1 MADNSTTLHPFAFE
15 KEGKFSTPHFD
26 HLISVHA
33 AEKLLAHVPRSP
45 KEEKALSAFKTA
57 VSSLKTEIMYSPT
70 LTNDAPSDVRKKAFY
85 QYNAKSFGY
94 HSTNKP
100 CFVAVQPSTF
110 QEIFEPNHQLENDV
124 TIHSN
129 SWGWEEVLSL
139 RPHKKVLEDLCAE
152 LEISFNTTLLQRT
165 ANIKSLM
172 EKGGAKVRVPNSVA
186 DMGRACGFVVY
197 SDNGYID
204 PKFNVSTIEKAWV
217 FGSERLA
224 QMAIN
229 RYRWTNGVIV
239 EVEVSLKRVLGAAP
253 DGQLNEALSA
263 LQKERLKEAL
273 EHMEIDALRE
283 RLAQLEGSVEPQDVP
298 SKRKM

>member
-1 MADNSTTLHPFAFE
+1 MTEDSNTLHPFAFE
-15 KEGKFSTPHFD
+15 KEGKFSTPYFD

-57 VSSLKTEIMYSPT
+57 VSSLKTELMYSPT
-70 LTNDAPSDVRKKAFY
+70 LTNDAPNDVRKKAFY
-85 QYNAKSFGY
+85 QYNTEYFGY

-100 CFVAVQPSTF
+100 CFVAVQPGTY
-110 QEIFEPNHQLENDV
+110 QEIFEPDHQLEHNV
-124 TIHSN
+124 TTNSN

-139 RPHKKVLEDLCAE
+139 RPHKKVLEDLCTE

-165 ANIKSLM
+165 ANIKNLM
-172 EKGGAKVRVPNSVA
+172 EKGSVKVRVPNSVA
-186 DMGRACGFVVY
+186 DMGRASGFVVY
-197 SDNGYID
+197 SDNGYVD

-229 RYRWTNGVIV
+229 RYGWSDGVIV
-239 EVEVSLKRVLGAAP
+239 EVEVSLKRVVGNAP

-263 LQKERLKEAL
+263 LQKERMQEAL
-273 EHMEIDALRE
+273 KSMEIDALRE
-283 RLAQLEGSVEPQDVP
+283 RLAELEGNSASVETLQ
-298 SKRKM
+298 KRRM